1 MKYNLVLEIINDPQK
16 FNALKSIIP
25 NFVSEISE
33 INEKTKNGKLPI
45 AKNNE
50 NWKQTIN
57 YYAEF
62 VEELEEYRNLL
73 HKSKS
78 YKPKGFI
85 RTFEKLRKNEKFDN
99 WLDEIGYKGNYK
111 EAAEIARIIYKFFA
125 SEEYAKSKFDQAT
138 TDLLN
143 KSNEK
148 LRILLNSQPSVKT
161 K

>member
-1 MKYNLVLEIINDPQK
+1 MKYSLVLEIINDPQK

-25 NFVSEISE
+25 NFVSEIKE
-33 INEKTKNGKLPI
+33 INEKTKGKLPI

-62 VEELEEYRNLL
+62 VEELEKYRNLL

-99 WLDEIGYKGNYK
+99 WLDEIG
-111 EAAEIARIIYKFFA
+111 
-125 SEEYAKSKFDQAT
+125 
-138 TDLLN
+138 LN
-143 KSNEK
+143 TLEK
-148 LRILLNSQPSVKT
+148 PSLAFIC
-161 K
+161 

>member
-1 MKYNLVLEIINDPQK
+1 MKYDLVLEIINDPQK
-16 FNALKSIIP
+16 FDTLKSIIP
-25 NFVSEISE
+25 SFVNE
-33 INEKTKNGKLPI
+33 INEITKDGKRPT

-50 NWKQTIN
+50 VWKQTIN

-62 VEELEEYRNLL
+62 VEELEKYRNLL
-73 HKSKS
+73 HKSKI

-85 RTFEKLRKNEKFDN
+85 RTFENLRKNEKFDN

-111 EAAEIARIIYKFFA
+111 EAAEIAHIIYKFFA
-125 SEEYAKSKFDQAT
+125 SEGYAKSKLDQAT
-138 TDLLN
+138 TALLN
-143 KSNEK
+143 KSNER

>member
-16 FNALKSIIP
+16 FDTLKSIIP
-25 NFVSEISE
+25 SFVNE
-33 INEKTKNGKLPI
+33 INEITKNGKRPT

-50 NWKQTIN
+50 TWKQTIN

-62 VEELEEYRNLL
+62 VEELEKYRNLL
-73 HKSKS
+73 HKSKN

-85 RTFEKLRKNEKFDN
+85 RTFENLRKNEKFDN

-111 EAAEIARIIYKFFA
+111 EAAEIAHIIYKFFT
-125 SEEYAKSKFDQAT
+125 SEGYAKSKLDQAT
-138 TDLLN
+138 TALLN
-143 KSNEK
+143 KSNER

>member
-1 MKYNLVLEIINDPQK
+1 MKYDLVLEIINDPQK
-16 FNALKSIIP
+16 FCALKSIIP
-25 NFVSEISE
+25 NFVSEINE
-33 INEKTKNGKLPI
+33 ITKNGKLPA

-62 VEELEEYRNLL
+62 VEELEKYINLL
-73 HKSKS
+73 HKNKN

-85 RTFEKLRKNEKFDN
+85 RTFENLRKDERFDN

-111 EAAEIARIIYKFFA
+111 EAAEIAHIIYKFFS
-125 SEEYAKSKFDQAT
+125 SEGYVKSKFDQAT
-138 TDLLN
+138 TALLN